1 MTTLDTLLR
10 RKAFDAI
17 ALYGAEA
24 TFYLEGRAA
33 FEPSTG
39 EWTSDSLPLG
49 VEATY
54 AYKVSPPAEFHAE
67 LLARG
72 LVEEGAMRTTLPA
85 KGLNATFEA
94 DYLRNGLKMTLL
106 GDTWQV
112 TGIKKIYSGEQV
124 AAYDLM
130 VEQRNG

>member
-1 MTTLDTLLR
+1 
-10 RKAFDAI
+10 
-17 ALYGAEA
+17 
-24 TFYLEGRAA
+24 
-33 FEPSTG
+33 
-39 EWTSDSLPLG
+39 
-49 VEATY
+49 
-54 AYKVSPPAEFHAE
+54 
-67 LLARG
+67 
-72 LVEEGAMRTTLPA
+72 MRTTLPA